1 MTDTAKRTLSL
12 FDTFTRKVKTFPA
25 EDSPARSG
33 AAVSYYTCGPTVY
46 NSAHIGNFRAYL
58 FEDLA
63 VRTLKYLGW
72 SVKQVMNL
80 TDIDDKTIKGAN
92 PDGEDLPVAELRQ
105 RLNSYTKPFIEA
117 FFADLKLLN
126 ITPAAEYPRATEHIG
141 EMVALIGKLIE
152 KGYAYEGD
160 DGHWYYSIRKF
171 TAYGKLSGVKLDET
185 QSGARVDS
193 DEYEKDDARD
203 FSLWKKHR
211 VGEPAW
217 EPKDFVEDSPLPLGR
232 PGWHIEC
239 SAMATKHLGT
249 TLDMHSGGHDNIF
262 PHHENEIAQSEAAS
276 GERFVRHWLHCGYLI
291 VNGEKMSKSKGNF
304 YTLGELVERDYDPLA
319 IRLLLLSTHYRK
331 PLNFTLDGLKAA
343 EGNLRQFRGFLTRLA
358 REEETASDSNSGEA
372 ETVLKQAGEE
382 FSTALAE
389 DLNIARAIGV
399 IFEMMQSLN
408 RFLDAGE
415 MSKNAI
421 ALARETM
428 LGFDEVLGLKLEE
441 TEDTADLDVARIEE
455 LVAQRTE
462 AKRNRD
468 FATSD
473 SIRDELAKLGI
484 VLEDT
489 PQGTVWRKG

>member
-1 MTDTAKRTLSL
+1 MTNTKRTLKL
-12 FDTFTRKVKTFPA
+12 FDTFTRKVKAFPA
-25 EDSPARSG
+25 ADSPAHSG
-33 AAVSYYTCGPTVY
+33 EEITYYTCGPTVY
-46 NSAHIGNFRAYL
+46 NSAHVGNFRAYL

-72 SVKQVMNL
+72 NVKQVMNL
-80 TDIDDKTIKGAN
+80 TDIDDKTIRGAN
-92 PDGEDLPVAELRQ
+92 PSGEELDVAELRQ
-105 RLNSYTKPFIEA
+105 RLNSYTKPFIKA
-117 FFADLKLLN
+117 FFKDLRLLN

-141 EMVALIGKLIE
+141 EMVALIGELVE
-152 KGYAYEGD
+152 RGYAYEGE
-160 DGHWYYSIRKF
+160 DGHWYFSIRKF
-171 TAYGKLSGVKLDET
+171 PTYGKLSGVKLDEN

-211 VGEPAW
+211 PGEPAW

-249 TLDMHSGGHDNIF
+249 TLDLHSGGHDNIF

-276 GERFVRHWLHCGYLI
+276 GKPFVRHWLHCGYLI
-291 VNGEKMSKSKGNF
+291 VDGEKMSKSKGNF
-304 YTLGELVERDYDPLA
+304 YTLGELMERGYDPLA

-343 EGNLRQFRGFLTRLA
+343 GGNLRQFRGFLARLA
-358 REEETASDSNSGEA
+358 REEETVSDSGSGEA
-372 ETVLKQAGEE
+372 EATLKQAAEE

-389 DLNIARAIGV
+389 DLNIARTIGV
-399 IFEMMQSLN
+399 IFEMMQSIN

-428 LGFDEVLGLKLEE
+428 LGFDEVLGLKLGE
-441 TEDTADLDVARIEE
+441 TENTADLDMARIEE
-455 LVAQRTE
+455 LVVQRNE
-462 AKRNRD
+462 AKKNRD
-468 FATSD
+468 FARAD
-473 SIRDELAKLGI
+473 QIRDELAELGI

>member
-1 MTDTAKRTLSL
+1 MTNTKRTLKL

-25 EDSPARSG
+25 ADSPAHSG
-33 AAVSYYTCGPTVY
+33 EEITYYTCGPTVY
-46 NSAHIGNFRAYL
+46 NSAHVGNFRAYL

-63 VRTLKYLGW
+63 VRTLAYLGW
-72 SVKQVMNL
+72 SVRQVMNL
-80 TDIDDKTIKGAN
+80 TDIDDKTIRGAN
-92 PDGEDLPVAELRQ
+92 PKGEELPVAELRQ
-105 RLNSYTKPFIEA
+105 RLNGYTKPFIEA
-117 FFADLKLLN
+117 FFKDLRLLN
-126 ITPAAEYPRATEHIG
+126 ITEAAVYPRATEHIG
-141 EMVALIGKLIE
+141 EMVALIGELIE
-152 KGYAYEGD
+152 KGYAYEGE
-160 DGHWYYSIRKF
+160 DGHWYYAIRKF
-171 TAYGKLSGVKLDET
+171 PAYGKLSGVKLDEN

-211 VGEPAW
+211 PGEPAW
-217 EPKDFVEDSPLPLGR
+217 EPRDFVEDSPLPLGR

-249 TLDMHSGGHDNIF
+249 TLDLHSGGHDNIF

-276 GERFVRHWLHCGYLI
+276 GKPFVRHWLHCGYLI
-291 VNGEKMSKSKGNF
+291 VDGEKMSKSKGNF
-304 YTLGELVERDYDPLA
+304 YTLSELMERGYDPLA

-343 EGNLRQFRGFLTRLA
+343 EGNLRQFRGFLARLA
-358 REEETASDSNSGEA
+358 REAEAVSDNDSNEA
-372 ETVLKQAGEE
+372 EATLKQAAEE
-382 FSTALAE
+382 FATALAE

-399 IFEMMQSLN
+399 IFEMMQSIN

-428 LGFDEVLGLKLEE
+428 LGFDEVLGLKLGE
-441 TEDTADLDVARIEE
+441 TENTADLDVVRIEE
-455 LVAQRTE
+455 LVVQRNE
-462 AKRNRD
+462 AKKNRD
-468 FATSD
+468 FARAD
-473 SIRDELAKLGI
+473 SIRNELAELGI